1 MDDSDKLIIE
11 LIARTQ
17 RLERTLD
24 QAGRSSERKLTAI
37 ENRAKVFASR
47 FSSLLGAVSAGAL
60 VAALAKIADEA
71 KSIDATLALATA
83 SFGSFGQA
91 QDDVRAI
98 SERTRNGLKATADL
112 YATFARNGK
121 ELGLTQAEV
130 AKATESFA
138 QTLKISGAS
147 AAEAQAATTQ
157 FSQALASGV
166 LRGDEFNSIMEAS
179 PRLSRLLAD
188 SLGVP
193 IGQLRSMAEQGEL
206 TADKLTKALTDAK
219 FTAPLQAEFNKL
231 PVTFDQAMQR
241 MYDSAVI
248 TFGAFDRGGEFS
260 TAIANFIVD
269 GTEDFSNLEKA
280 AEDFGIEVRATL
292 AGLSDAFQPL
302 YESGVAVFEALG
314 LRSAGL
320 KDQIRENILL
330 PIDQISGWLSQQGVL
345 GSVLTGNGVSAW
357 WNDKPRTGTNLV
369 GRYDQAKADTAMEL
383 GLKRQFRIMDAA
395 KNNGGEGG
403 PPATRP
409 PSANDLRKQ
418 QQAAAKAARDLAAFT
433 RDEASLTE
441 NIARAKADMAV
452 EVTDRAAA
460 EQKATERTRVNAV
473 AEVQANDRYTA
484 AQKERLVA
492 LINQI
497 SALQDAKTIFD
508 RDVAIAKESLD
519 IRLAALKDSR
529 DALSAQADLAD
540 TREERRDIEMRLLDL
555 AYQQERAELEAIVA
569 SQDATKAQKAI
580 AQKRLDMLGSLQN
593 AEAAGVDRRFESPLQ
608 KYRRG
613 LTDTSISDQVE
624 DLVGQELDYFRDSLR
639 NSITKRLGIKDP
651 LLAGIVDM
659 FIQSAVIRPIADAL
673 ANSSGGGGGGIVGTI
688 SKVASIF
695 GRASGGYVGPGQTV
709 RVNEASAPGRVEGF
723 RPTGSGEVIP
733 LGRMAAAQRG
743 GGGTTVLQTIHVDAR
758 GAVMNDQ
765 FADMILARSGQ
776 QAILAAQMGAAGG
789 KRGAIQAI
797 SRPKLPGAF

>member
-1 MDDSDKLIIE
+1 MDDTDRLIVELLGRYDKLDR
-11 LIARTQ
+11 A
-17 RLERTLD
+17 LD
-24 QAGRSSERKLTAI
+24 QAGRTTERKLSAI
-37 ENRAKVFASR
+37 EARGRAFGSR
-47 FSSLLGAVSAGAL
+47 FSAALGAVSAVAL

-71 KSIDATLALATA
+71 KSIDATLKLATA
-83 SFGSFGQA
+83 SFGSFGKA
-91 QDDVRAI
+91 QDDVRGIAD
-98 SERTRNGLKATADL
+98 RTRSGLQATSDL

-130 AKATESFA
+130 SRATETFA
-138 QTLKISGAS
+138 QTLKISGATTGEAS
-147 AAEAQAATTQ
+147 AATLQ

-166 LRGDEFNSIMEAS
+166 LRGDEFNTVMEQA
-179 PRLSRLLAD
+179 PRLSKLLAD

-193 IGQLRSMAEQGEL
+193 VTALREMAFAGQL
-206 TADKLTKALTDAK
+206 TADKLTKALTDTK
-219 FTAPLQAEFNKL
+219 LTDGLQGEFNQL

-241 MYDSAVI
+241 VYDSAII

-260 TAIANFIVD
+260 TMLASFIVD
-269 GTEDFSNLEKA
+269 GTEDFAGLEKA

-302 YESGVAVFEALG
+302 YEAGLAVFEALG
-314 LRSAGL
+314 LGSSNLG
-320 KDQIRENILL
+320 DQIRNNILL
-330 PIDQISGWLSQQGVL
+330 PIDQVSGWLSQQGLL
-345 GSVLTGNGVSAW
+345 GSVLTGNGFSAW
-357 WNDKPRTGTNLV
+357 WNDKPRTGTTLV
-369 GRYDQAKADTAMEL
+369 RDYDAGKARMTRDLNAKRT
-383 GLKRQFRIMDAA
+383 KREVEAA

-403 PPATRP
+403 TPAARP
-409 PSANDLRKQ
+409 ASAAEARAAKA
-418 QQAAAKAARDLAAFT
+418 AAAKAARDLAAFT

-441 NIARAKADMAV
+441 NIARAKAEMAI

-460 EQKATERTRVNAV
+460 EQQATERTRANAV
-473 AEVQANDRYTA
+473 AEVQANDRYSA
-484 AQKERLVA
+484 AQKARLVA
-492 LINQI
+492 LINQV
-497 SALQDAKTIFD
+497 SAMQDAKTVFD
-508 RDVAIAKESLD
+508 RDVAVAKESLD

-555 AYQQERAELEAIVA
+555 AYQQERAELEGIIA

-593 AEAAGVDRRFESPLQ
+593 ADAAGVDRRFESPLQ

-651 LLAGIVDM
+651 LLAGIVDL
-659 FIQSAVIRPIADAL
+659 FIQSAIIRPLAKAL
-673 ANSSGGGGGGIVGTI
+673 AGGSGGGGGFLKGVV
-688 SKVASIF
+688 SVASSFF

-709 RVNEASAPGRVEGF
+709 RVNESSAPGRVEGF

-733 LGRMAAAQRG
+733 LGRMAPTQRSG
-743 GGGTTVLQTIHVDAR
+743 GITIAPAITIDAR
-758 GAVMNDQ
+758 GSSNPVETARLAKMAAYEALGEAAPALIAQ
-765 FADMILARSGQ
+765 ARS
-776 QAILAAQMGAAGG
+776 ATIRQM
-789 KRGAIQAI
+789 Q
-797 SRPKLPGAF
+797 RPRLPGSLG